1 MRVKE
6 QTTNEEM
13 RNAMNRRKSSNQY
26 YESLTI
32 RSQIVGVG
40 QAGEEGKTEGEN
52 RESGN

>member
-13 RNAMNRRKSSNQY
+13 RNAVNRRKSDNQY
-26 YESLTI
+26 YEPLAI

-40 QAGEEGKTEGEN
+40 QTGEAGKTEGKN
-52 RESGN
+52 RESEY